1 MNLPSITEY
10 RGQRVLTTRQIAEA
24 YETSRAS
31 ISNNYT
37 RNKCRYIE
45 GKHIITLR
53 GDELK
58 YFKGC
63 HQIDDTLRSTSI
75 LYLWTEKGALL
86 HAKSLNT
93 DKAWEVYDY
102 LVDFY
107 FRAKKPEYMPEPVKT
122 TETYSKGLVLDIPN
136 NREVQKKIKQIKD
149 YCISAMT
156 LLDMQNKYLEE
167 EKVRNIQESIKA
179 IGAYIFIETT
189 DLMKIKVK
197 KVKI

>member
-1 MNLPSITEY
+1 MNLPQKLEI
-10 RGQRVLTTRQIAEA
+10 RGQRVLTTKQIAEA
-24 YETSRAS
+24 YESSEAHIRQNY
-31 ISNNYT
+31 NN
-37 RNKCRYIE
+37 NKCRFID
-45 GKHIITLR
+45 GKHYMSLT
-53 GDELK
+53 GGELK
-58 YFKGC
+58 AFKN
-63 HQIDDTLRSTSI
+63 QVENFDLVDSRTSH
-75 LYLWTEKGALL
+75 LFLWTEKGALL

-93 DKAWEVYDY
+93 NRAWEVYDY

-107 FRAKKPEYMPEPVKT
+107 FRAKKSESVKT
-122 TETYSKGLVLDIPN
+122 TETYSKELVLDMPN
-136 NREVQKKIKQIKD
+136 NKEMQKKIKQIKD

-179 IGAYIFIETT
+179 IGAYIFIEST